1 MKTKTIVD
9 ATDATLETEEQA
21 KIRELEERLAALEG
35 KVDGNREGLDNDFHD
50 LAVNDINDRNRVD
63 ALEER
68 LAAAERA
75 LQTLSNTLHVI
86 DATSLLS
93 LYSLIKTDNLR
104 QPNFTNNQDIIDSG
118 CSDAIN
124 RMMKT
129 VVKVNAAEAERK
141 SKQTK
146 AIKDMMEKQNVS
158 ADTSE

>member
-1 MKTKTIVD
+1 MIWSAADTAPGLVNMLNKDTMEVKMTTK
-9 ATDATLETEEQA
+9 
-21 KIRELEERLAALEG
+21 ELTT
-35 KVDGNREGLDNDFHD
+35 KVKE
-50 LAVNDINDRNRVD
+50 
-63 ALEER
+63 LEER

-75 LQTLSNTLHVI
+75 LQILSNTLHVI

-129 VVKVNAAEAERK
+129 VMKVNAAE
-141 SKQTK
+141 SKLSK
-146 AIKDMMEKQNVS
+146 EKDNGKEDIAQGR
-158 ADTSE
+158 